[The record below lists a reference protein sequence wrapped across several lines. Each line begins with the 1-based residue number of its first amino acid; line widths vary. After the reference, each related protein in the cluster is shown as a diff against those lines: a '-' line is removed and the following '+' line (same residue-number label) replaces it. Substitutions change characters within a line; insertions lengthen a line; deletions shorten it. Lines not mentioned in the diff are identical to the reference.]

1 MEPEEKRFEVIK
13 DYIPKLRE
21 AAMPIEIWNEA
32 LICPHCLEHIK
43 VVTAWTGTCPH
54 CRGEFGVK
62 VILEKLEEWAG
73 NDEQDS

>member
-1 MEPEEKRFEVIK
+1 
-13 DYIPKLRE
+13 
-21 AAMPIEIWNEA
+21 MPIEIWNEA